1 MLAIEKKGKNYQY
14 QYIFDAKYRIDFA
27 ETSHY
32 KRKYGTPG
40 PMEEDI
46 NTMHRYRDALV
57 VEQEGLLSEQPTERT
72 YYSRGTKRKHTR
84 NIHFIKVS
92 KK

>member
-1 MLAIEKKGKNYQY
+1 MQNTELILLKHPIIKGSM
-14 QYIFDAKYRIDFA
+14 AL
-27 ETSHY
+27 
-32 KRKYGTPG
+32 G